1 MKFVVLATL
10 SFVLSVSGFGETED
24 EDKEKTKRFNL
35 PPTYSLIGLSW
46 YGEDVEAQ
54 VGSGIG
60 FRLRGFGVQFNDK
73 FGVEGFLDIA
83 PNLDTTNLSDVSD
96 VEVSGEIVD
105 LKTKRNNY
113 ASIVGTYTHQLNE
126 RWSLIGKAGYSH
138 YSKKFHVFFEGEEVF
153 PRRLVKDSDFA
164 SVVSFG
170 MLRKFGSDEEKN
182 PEQDKKRA
190 LELSLTKFFGEAGA
204 MSINVR
210 LRGL

>member
-10 SFVLSVSGFGETED
+10 SFVLTVSGFGETE
-24 EDKEKTKRFNL
+24 EKEKSKWFNL

-46 YGEDVEAQ
+46 YGEDTEAQ

-60 FRLRGFGVQFNDK
+60 FRLRGFGMQFNEQ

-83 PNLDTTNLSDVSD
+83 AKLDTSTLSDVSD
-96 VEVSGEIVD
+96 VEVSAEVVD

-113 ASIVGTYTHQLNE
+113 ASIVGTYTHQVNE
-126 RWSLIGKAGYSH
+126 RWSLIGKAGYSR
-138 YSKKFHVFFEGEEVF
+138 YSKKFHVFFEGDDVF

-170 MLRKFGSDEEKN
+170 VLRKIGSDEKKN
-182 PEQDKKRA
+182 SEQDKKRA
-190 LELSLTKFFGEAGA
+190 LELSLTQFFGEAGA
-204 MSINVR
+204 TSINVR

>member
-1 MKFVVLATL
+1 MKFVLIAILSLA
-10 SFVLSVSGFGETED
+10 LSVSSFGETE
-24 EDKEKTKRFNL
+24 EKEKSKWFKF

-46 YGEDVEAQ
+46 YGEDTEAQ

-60 FRLRGFGVQFNDK
+60 FRLRGFGMQFNEK

-83 PNLDTTNLSDVSD
+83 AKLDTSTLSDVSD
-96 VEVSGEIVD
+96 VEVSREVVD

-126 RWSLIGKAGYSH
+126 QWSLIGKAGYSR
-138 YSKKFHVFFEGEEVF
+138 YAKKFHVFFEGDEVF

-170 MLRKFGSDEEKN
+170 MLRKIGSAEAKN
-182 PEQDKKRA
+182 AEQDKKRA

>member
-1 MKFVVLATL
+1 MKFVLIAILSLA
-10 SFVLSVSGFGETED
+10 LSVSSFGETE
-24 EDKEKTKRFNL
+24 EKENSKWFKF

-46 YGEDVEAQ
+46 YGEDTEAQ

-60 FRLRGFGVQFNDK
+60 FRLRGFGMQFNEK
-73 FGVEGFLDIA
+73 FGVEEFFLDIA
-83 PNLDTTNLSDVSD
+83 AKLDTSTLSDVSD
-96 VEVSGEIVD
+96 VEVSREVVD

-126 RWSLIGKAGYSH
+126 QWSLIGKAGYSR
-138 YSKKFHVFFEGEEVF
+138 YAKKFHVFFEGDEVF

-170 MLRKFGSDEEKN
+170 MLRKIGSAEAKN
-182 PEQDKKRA
+182 AEQDKKRA

>member
-10 SFVLSVSGFGETED
+10 SLVLSVSGFGETAE
-24 EDKEKTKRFNL
+24 KEKTKGFKF

-46 YGEDVEAQ
+46 YGEDTKAQ

-60 FRLRGFGVQFNDK
+60 FRLRGFGMQFNDK

-83 PNLDTTNLSDVSD
+83 AKLETSTLSDVSD
-96 VEVSGEIVD
+96 VEISGEIVD

-113 ASIVGTYTHQLNE
+113 ASIVGTYTHQLSE
-126 RWSLIGKAGYSH
+126 RWSLIGKAGYSR
-138 YSKKFHVFFEGEEVF
+138 YSKKFHVFFEGDQVF
-153 PRRLVKDSDFA
+153 PRRLVKESDFD

-170 MLRKFGSDEEKN
+170 LLRKIGSDKEQKQEKYYT
-182 PEQDKKRA
+182 RA

-210 LRGL
+210 LRGI